1 MIIQDTIRSLRNTSN
16 ADDKF
21 RIIADVLDALNPNAV
36 AVLPTV
42 NTYVQTGINPP
53 TYALVTPGMVIPVGT
68 PIFVPSNPGTN
79 PPTYVL
85 QNSPANNV
93 NAPATYIQTGNNP
106 PTFAL
111 VTPQMNVP
119 ANTPLYIQSNPA
131 TNPPTYIPLQ

>member
-1 MIIQDTIRSLRNTSN
+1 MPIQDTIRSLLNTSN

-42 NTYVQTGINPP
+42 N
-53 TYALVTPGMVIPVGT
+53 
-68 PIFVPSNPGTN
+68 
-79 PPTYVL
+79 
-85 QNSPANNV
+85 
-93 NAPATYIQTGNNP
+93 TYIQTGNNP